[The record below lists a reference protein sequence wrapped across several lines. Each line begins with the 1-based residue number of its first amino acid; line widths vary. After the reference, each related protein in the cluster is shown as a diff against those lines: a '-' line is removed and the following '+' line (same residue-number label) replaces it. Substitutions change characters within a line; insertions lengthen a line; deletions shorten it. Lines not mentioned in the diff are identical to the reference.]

1 MLCHNL
7 REKKEKTMI
16 RTRNDQFFKY
26 LQNNNNVEA
35 SLFDF
40 RPYGGWLNSIA
51 IGNLAI
57 GIINGQFGGSW
68 IHGFMACR

>member
-40 RPYGGWLNSIA
+40 RPHGG
-51 IGNLAI
+51 
-57 GIINGQFGGSW
+57 
-68 IHGFMACR
+68 